1 MIAPWVMDEMRG
13 VDLKD
18 ARLNK
23 RLGQVLSDLGDRP
36 TLSIPAACGGHAEMT
51 AAYRFFDNDKA
62 TLDRILAP
70 HRNATRRRTQS
81 QDVALLVLDTTEL
94 DLTRPAQQVAGAGP
108 LATDARCGLYLHLMQ
123 AFTVDGTPLGEVWSH
138 VWTRDPESLKVPQ
151 EDKRKARKAAPIE
164 DKESF
169 RWLEG
174 LRHARA
180 FAECCPTTKCVYVA
194 DSEADIYE
202 VYAEARGDIN
212 PIHWVIRLCQDR
224 ALAADDD
231 PVAST
236 GLIRASV
243 QAAPVLLTKEI
254 SVRGRA
260 AKVACDDRQRRQP
273 RKNRKAVVEVR
284 ATTLT
289 LRPPHR
295 SDRKLPAV
303 TVHVVW
309 VREVDPPVDDV
320 PVEWLL
326 VTTLPIDTV
335 EAVQTILEYYTVRW
349 MIEVFFRTLKSGC
362 RVEARRFEHVDRVL
376 VALSVYLIVTW
387 RTLFVCRM
395 SRSCPDLDCE
405 TVFEPAE
412 WKSVW
417 RAVRKVPL
425 PETRPRLAEIVR
437 LIAQLG
443 GYVNRPGRK
452 DPPGPQTVWIG
463 LQRMHDLAWAWDV
476 FGPEARGRDV

>member
-70 HRNATRRRTQS
+70 HRNATRQRTQS

-349 MIEVFFRTLKSGC
+349 TVDIFHPNSTSSGRWVSGRHLAYHSCNGTARTGCVVPRTTHFSG
-362 RVEARRFEHVDRVL
+362 RNPMSDSRR
-376 VALSVYLIVTW
+376 
-387 RTLFVCRM
+387 
-395 SRSCPDLDCE
+395 
-405 TVFEPAE
+405 
-412 WKSVW
+412 
-417 RAVRKVPL
+417 
-425 PETRPRLAEIVR
+425 
-437 LIAQLG
+437 
-443 GYVNRPGRK
+443 
-452 DPPGPQTVWIG
+452 QTVPP
-463 LQRMHDLAWAWDV
+463 RA
-476 FGPEARGRDV
+476 